1 LVRKDCM
8 DCQRLHAKAAPP
20 QMAPLPEHR
29 VDQPMQAFQS
39 IGVDY
44 TGAYL
49 TKQGRGMVRAKR
61 YGVVFT
67 CTATRAVHWE
77 LAYNMETSGFFDCFA
92 RFAARRGPPTDIY
105 SDNGTNFVGA
115 DRELKQLVQQ
125 MDQNEIQ
132 EYARNNGFPGV
143 TWHFQP
149 PNSPHF
155 GGIFESMIKSGKKA
169 IRAIIGDAELT
180 DIELMTAFTLAEDL
194 INSRPLMFQTNDPGD
209 FRVLTPAMFLHGRLS
224 GQVFPDVI
232 DTTAFDPRNRWRY
245 VQRCLADV
253 WKRWLRELLPS
264 LGPRNK
270 WIADNRDYQIG
281 DQVLIISKDLPRYK
295 WKPARIVQVHQGRD
309 SKVRVVDVETEGGN
323 FQTSV
328 HRLIPLT

>member
-1 LVRKDCM
+1 
-8 DCQRLHAKAAPP
+8 
-20 QMAPLPEHR
+20 
-29 VDQPMQAFQS
+29 
-39 IGVDY
+39 
-44 TGAYL
+44 
-49 TKQGRGMVRAKR
+49 
-61 YGVVFT
+61 
-67 CTATRAVHWE
+67 
-77 LAYNMETSGFFDCFA
+77 METSGFFDCFA

-194 INSRPLMFQTNDPGD
+194 INSRPLMFMSNDPGD

-232 DTTAFDPRNRWRY
+232 DTTAFDPRNRCFPRHRY
-245 VQRCLADV
+245 
-253 WKRWLRELLPS
+253 
-264 LGPRNK
+264 
-270 WIADNRDYQIG
+270 
-281 DQVLIISKDLPRYK
+281 
-295 WKPARIVQVHQGRD
+295 
-309 SKVRVVDVETEGGN
+309 
-323 FQTSV
+323 
-328 HRLIPLT
+328 RL